1 MEEMNELTAE
11 ERARI
16 LQHELEAVYGSSSYK
31 IGRAVTWLPRHA
43 KKALAYLA
51 HNGPAISAKYL
62 YTYAKYHKVANKD
75 YAYWA
80 CLQKKDY
87 PEALKKWFLETNYT
101 HTPLDLEHPK
111 SFSEKTQWLKLYG
124 GFEDVYPLVDK
135 YAVREWVKEKIGE
148 EYLIPLLGVWDR
160 FDDIDFDKL
169 PDKFMLKVNHG
180 AGWNIAVQDKSKF
193 DKADAKRKI
202 ESWLKLNYCYLM
214 GGLDVQYI
222 HIKPRIIAEKFIEND
237 GGDLYDYKIFCFNG
251 EPKIILHI
259 EERYT
264 DKEERMF
271 FLDTDWNQL
280 PFNINVPL
288 ELDADLPRPANL
300 EKMLDIAR
308 TLSQG
313 YTAVRVDL
321 YSLNDGSIKFGE
333 MTFTTESGISRWHP
347 ESANDFMGSL
357 IHLPGVDDA
366 PAGGQRVTPAVSV
379 IVPVYKAEATLD
391 ACVESILAQTFP
403 DFELLLIDDESPDR
417 CPEMCDAWAKKDPRI
432 RVLHP
437 AKAGP
442 GPSGARNAGV
452 QAAAAPWLTMVD
464 SDDTIAPDLVEKLLA
479 GAETTGAELVI
490 CNGCPV
496 TEDGARH
503 PLPADE
509 QFTKDTLLDVD
520 AFWDAFHTPWIN
532 QFTGTA
538 HRLYAARLFDGVR
551 YPVGLLHEDY
561 YVLPDLI
568 AHCSAVYCMAFTGY
582 YVLRHAGSITDG
594 ARHEVRLAMTKG
606 DIHRA
611 EYFLRNG
618 WYDRAE
624 GALTDAALFLHDNK
638 RAYDLTKPGHR
649 AEFAETKRELCRVYD
664 ALAAQKGSAPMKLR
678 AAALRAGLGVFA
690 MYVRARG

>member
-1 MEEMNELTAE
+1 M
-11 ERARI
+11 
-16 LQHELEAVYGSSSYK
+16 
-31 IGRAVTWLPRHA
+31 
-43 KKALAYLA
+43 
-51 HNGPAISAKYL
+51 
-62 YTYAKYHKVANKD
+62 
-75 YAYWA
+75 
-80 CLQKKDY
+80 
-87 PEALKKWFLETNYT
+87 
-101 HTPLDLEHPK
+101 
-111 SFSEKTQWLKLYG
+111 
-124 GFEDVYPLVDK
+124 
-135 YAVREWVKEKIGE
+135 
-148 EYLIPLLGVWDR
+148 
-160 FDDIDFDKL
+160 
-169 PDKFMLKVNHG
+169 
-180 AGWNIAVQDKSKF
+180 
-193 DKADAKRKI
+193 
-202 ESWLKLNYCYLM
+202 
-214 GGLDVQYI
+214 
-222 HIKPRIIAEKFIEND
+222 
-237 GGDLYDYKIFCFNG
+237 
-251 EPKIILHI
+251 
-259 EERYT
+259 
-264 DKEERMF
+264 
-271 FLDTDWNQL
+271 
-280 PFNINVPL
+280 
-288 ELDADLPRPANL
+288 
-300 EKMLDIAR
+300 
-308 TLSQG
+308 
-313 YTAVRVDL
+313 
-321 YSLNDGSIKFGE
+321 
-333 MTFTTESGISRWHP
+333 
-347 ESANDFMGSL
+347 
-357 IHLPGVDDA
+357 
-366 PAGGQRVTPAVSV
+366 TPAVSV

-464 SDDTIAPDLVEKLLA
+464 SDDTTAPDLVEKLLA

-496 TEDGARH
+496 TEDGAQH

-664 ALAAQKGSAPMKLR
+664 ALAAQKGSASMKLR